1 MAKILVL
8 YYSMYG
14 HIETM
19 AHAVADGANRVD
31 GVEVVVKRVPETMQA
46 EAFAKAGGK
55 TQNAPVATPQELA
68 EYDAIIFGTPTR
80 FGNMSGQMR
89 TFLDQTGGLWA
100 SGALYGKIASVFS
113 STGTGGG
120 QEQTITSTW
129 TTLAHHGMII
139 VPIGYGAQ
147 ELFDISQV
155 RGGTPYGATTI
166 AGGDGSRQPSEEELA
181 IARYQGEN
189 VAKLA
194 VKLHGESS
202 AGGAL
207 CQLKKQKHIASAN
220 GQVYVTPHRKL
231 PRRFSKSP
239 TTMKNW
245 RSKSGR
251 KAATKC
257 WRWPLPKPIKT
268 ACSGA
273 NRRLSVK
280 TSRRFIPTWAHPN
293 LLKKPG
299 VLRVFFVI
307 SPPR

>member
-139 VPIGYGAQ
+139 VPIGYGARSYSI
-147 ELFDISQV
+147 FP
-155 RGGTPYGATTI
+155 GT
-166 AGGDGSRQPSEEELA
+166 R
-181 IARYQGEN
+181 RYPLWRN
-189 VAKLA
+189 
-194 VKLHGESS
+194 H
-202 AGGAL
+202 
-207 CQLKKQKHIASAN
+207 
-220 GQVYVTPHRKL
+220 HR
-231 PRRFSKSP
+231 RR
-239 TTMKNW
+239 
-245 RSKSGR
+245 
-251 KAATKC
+251 
-257 WRWPLPKPIKT
+257 
-268 ACSGA
+268 
-273 NRRLSVK
+273 RRLAAAE
-280 TSRRFIPTWAHPN
+280 R
-293 LLKKPG
+293 G
-299 VLRVFFVI
+299 RV
-307 SPPR
+307 SHRPLSG